1 MDDAKK
7 PKTQLL
13 HELTALRQR
22 VAALEAEDTA
32 RQQMES
38 IEQQLAEIVPD
49 ALVIIDKDGAI
60 AMVNSQTE
68 QLFGYAR
75 SEMLG
80 QPVEMLLPARFR
92 ATPIAPIV
100 KGIVQTLRY
109 GQWVLE
115 APSTGVARMA
125 RSFWLTSVSV
135 PWRPQ
140 QAFG

>member
-38 IEQQLAEIVPD
+38 IERQLAEVVPD

-75 SEMLG
+75 PEMLNYSEHMFTT
-80 QPVEMLLPARFR
+80 QEK
-92 ATPIAPIV
+92 I
-100 KGIVQTLRY
+100 
-109 GQWVLE
+109 E
-115 APSTGVARMA
+115 
-125 RSFWLTSVSV
+125 
-135 PWRPQ
+135 
-140 QAFG
+140 